1 MTQRK
6 QKLAAA
12 LISLL
17 TACLLAAALVWLLNR
32 QANDAAHDA
41 ATEGGALTDDQ
52 QSPVVVPETPE
63 ITEAPEEADVPDSS
77 ALMEKTNSV
86 AAIPS
91 HFATLDEARDFFARL
106 VAEEFD
112 ILEADESI
120 VFPWLEEP
128 MSEEAAKRRAEFR
141 KRVMESF
148 GNNPEARLWDDN
160 NPDAPRIRELAA
172 IALENVYDRVATG
185 FEDEYAGLWD
195 ALLPLFDSGFDGMS
209 LLVRAGR
216 LPEEVLY
223 SKVQL
228 PNGKIFNMLPNTELV
243 INYQKKGKLTKR
255 AHRKLLENE
264 QKELDLLSRL
274 AGGNLSESEAS
285 KLNGE
290 LTSVQQELA
299 RLRKPVYINRQSKY
313 TRGDSDHIDFKRIE
327 MNLGV
332 LDTGAKSSH
341 PPGVSIPDDLLP
353 AEE

>member
-1 MTQRK
+1 MTRRK
-6 QKLAAA
+6 QKFPIA

-17 TACLLAAALVWLLNR
+17 AACLLAVALVWLLNR
-32 QANDAAHDA
+32 QANDAGNET
-41 ATEGGALTDDQ
+41 ATEGGALTEDQ

-63 ITEAPEEADVPDSS
+63 ITEPPEEADAPNSPAS
-77 ALMEKTNSV
+77 TEKTIRV
-86 AAIPS
+86 VAIPS
-91 HFATLDEARDFFARL
+91 HFATMDDARDFFARL

-112 ILEADESI
+112 LLEADESI
-120 VFPWLEEP
+120 VFPE

-148 GNNPEARLWDDN
+148 DNNPEARLWDDN

-172 IALENVYDRVATG
+172 MALENVYDRVATG
-185 FEDEYAGLWD
+185 FEDEYAGLWK

-223 SKVQL
+223 SKVKL
-228 PNGKIFNMLPNTELV
+228 PNGDIFNMLPNRKLV
-243 INYQKKGKLTKR
+243 INYQVKGKLTKR
-255 AHRKLLENE
+255 GHRKLLENE

-290 LTSVQQELA
+290 LTRVQQELE
-299 RLRKPVYINRQSKY
+299 RLRKPVYIDKSSGHM
-313 TRGDSDHIDFKRIE
+313 RGDSDHIDFKTIE
-327 MNLGV
+327 LNLGV